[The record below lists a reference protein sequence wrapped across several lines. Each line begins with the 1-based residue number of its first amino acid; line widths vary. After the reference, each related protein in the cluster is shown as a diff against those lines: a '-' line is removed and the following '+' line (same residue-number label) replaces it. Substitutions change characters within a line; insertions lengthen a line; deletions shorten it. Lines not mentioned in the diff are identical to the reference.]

1 MRSNDLCVSIN
12 ASAKVID
19 VNWIKVT
26 MALAAVTLE
35 VGSKVSSNRNK
46 TPTTNT
52 KATNGSKMSFV
63 QIDRSKLDARLQTAI
78 GINRTIVIRTKKATI
93 EYKGTTNHRGTDRY
107 SQSSWIPKVVI
118 PSTILHLPQLILTGV
133 LLMESSKSVGM
144 FGKKTVTEII
154 MPRPAKNNRTR

>member
-52 KATNGSKMSFV
+52 KATNGSKMSLL

-78 GINRTIVIRTKKATI
+78 GMNRTIVIRTKKATI
-93 EYKGTTNHRGTDRY
+93 EYKGTTYHRGTDLY
-107 SQSSWIPKVVI
+107 SHNSWIAKVLD
-118 PSTILHLPQLILTGV
+118 SAEYFLPQLILTGV

-154 MPRPAKNNRTR
+154 IPRPAKNNRTR